1 MPERVLICTDLDRT
15 LLPNGAQPES
25 PGARERFRAV
35 AERPEVELAFVS
47 GRHRALVEAAI
58 AEYQLPE
65 PDYVVGDVGTSIYSV
80 RDGSWSPWP
89 SWDAVLEQ
97 DWGSRDGED
106 LISLLRDIDALT
118 PQESEKQGRFKS
130 SYYAPPAVD
139 VERLRRQL
147 QQRLAQLGL
156 PSRVIWSIDD
166 NARIGLVD
174 VLPAGASKLHA
185 VRFLMQHTQHALAN
199 TLFAGDS
206 GNDLEVL
213 CSDINAVLV
222 ANASD
227 EVRAEALQLAAQAGT
242 TAALYTARGGLR
254 GMNGNYSAGILEGLV
269 HYLPD
274 TDAWLAL
281 DTG

>member
-1 MPERVLICTDLDRT
+1 MPDRVLICTDLDRT

-35 AERPEVELAFVS
+35 TARPEVELAFVS

-58 AEYQLPE
+58 AEYQLPR

-80 RDGSWSPWP
+80 GDGDWSPWA

-97 DWGSRDGED
+97 DWGHRKGAD
-106 LISLLRDIDALT
+106 LTALFGDIEALT
-118 PQESEKQGRFKS
+118 AQESEKQGRFKS
-130 SYYAPPAVD
+130 SYYAPLTVD
-139 VERLRRQL
+139 VERLRQQL
-147 QQRLAQLGL
+147 QQRLAHQGL
-156 PSRVIWSIDD
+156 PSRIIWSVDD

-174 VLPAGASKLHA
+174 ILPASASKLHA
-185 VRFLMQHTQHALAN
+185 VRFLMQHTGHALAN

-213 CSDINAVLV
+213 CSDINSVLV

-227 EVRAEALQLAAQAGT
+227 EVRAEARRLAARAGT

-254 GMNGNYSAGILEGLV
+254 DMNGNYSAGILEGLV

-274 TDAWLAL
+274 TDAWIA
-281 DTG
+281 

>member
-25 PGARERFRAV
+25 PGARERFRALV
-35 AERPEVELAFVS
+35 ARPEVELAFVS

-58 AEYQLPE
+58 AEYQLPQ
-65 PDYVVGDVGTSIYSV
+65 PDYVIGDVGTSIYDV
-80 RDGSWSPWP
+80 RDTGWSAWA

-97 DWGSRDGED
+97 DWGRRDGTD
-106 LISLLRDIDALT
+106 LIALLQDVEHLT

-130 SYYAPPAVD
+130 SYYAPLGVD
-139 VERLRRQL
+139 VERLRQQM
-147 QQRLAQLGL
+147 QQRLARHTL
-156 PSRVIWSIDD
+156 PSRIIWSVDET
-166 NARIGLVD
+166 AGIGLVD

-185 VRFLMQHTQHALAN
+185 VRFLMQHTEHAPAN

-213 CSDINAVLV
+213 CSEINSVLV
-222 ANASD
+222 ANASE
-227 EVRAEALQLAAQAGT
+227 EVRAQAQQLAAQAGT
-242 TAALYTARGGLR
+242 GAALYMAHGGLR
-254 GMNGNYSAGILEGLV
+254 DMNGNYSAGILEGLV

-274 TDAWLAL
+274 TEAWIA
-281 DTG
+281 